1 MVGDEKKLRRGLGN
15 QLDAV
20 GQEEFILFVP
30 YEGANV
36 PIQHW
41 SERSLKSFSRNKREM
56 GLSFQNVYPFSFQA
70 TVTGTWETTLKNT
83 LLQMFYTMFALHRN
97 GVEDAGFFGIRQKH
111 TALFVSGDDVF
122 IITSRKLDD
131 TIFFETFKGLHQI
144 LKFMSKGHH
153 MDYLS
158 MTSFTGPDGEEVL
171 FKNLFK
177 VFQRTSY
184 VGRNVD
190 ILRNPGLYYIALLVT
205 AQQMGVSRL
214 YEDIIR
220 AFMVGAKFPTSFDK
234 GVIERLTQ
242 SGLFYR
248 TGGSSLEYKYEG

>member
-1 MVGDEKKLRRGLGN
+1 
-15 QLDAV
+15 
-20 GQEEFILFVP
+20 
-30 YEGANV
+30 
-36 PIQHW
+36 
-41 SERSLKSFSRNKREM
+41 
-56 GLSFQNVYPFSFQA
+56 
-70 TVTGTWETTLKNT
+70 
-83 LLQMFYTMFALHRN
+83 
-97 GVEDAGFFGIRQKH
+97 
-111 TALFVSGDDVF
+111 
-122 IITSRKLDD
+122 
-131 TIFFETFKGLHQI
+131 
-144 LKFMSKGHH
+144 

-190 ILRNPGLYYIALLVT
+190 ILQNPGLYYIALLVT

-248 TGGSSLEYKYEG
+248 TGGSSLEYKYES